1 MKQMRTAYGADG
13 FTVGNSAN
21 VNESSATFV
30 SWNWE
35 AGGSANTF
43 NIDGTGYAS
52 MSAAPISDGTQA
64 LTGLSANTTSKFSIA
79 TFTMPDAQKTVAH
92 GLGVKPDWVI
102 FKHIGADST
111 HWQIWHNS
119 FGENTEDVIRFNV
132 ANGTDQAGGSANWF
146 QAISTTLTTIQSAGS
161 YFATGDYVM
170 YSFANV
176 DGYSKF
182 DTFIGNGAADG
193 AFVYTGFRPA
203 WLLIKRTTSG
213 GWHMFDNKRASA
225 FNEIG
230 VRIETQE
237 SEAENSNSSPNIDL
251 VSNGFKLRTTFD
263 NMNASGSTYL
273 YFAFAE
279 APFKFS
285 NAR

>member
-1 MKQMRTAYGADG
+1 MRLVSGDFAVNSATYVAWTWKAGGGAD
-13 FTVGNSAN
+13 
-21 VNESSATFV
+21 
-30 SWNWE
+30 
-35 AGGSANTF
+35 TF
-43 NIDGTGYAS
+43 NIDGTGHSS
-52 MSAAPISDGTQA
+52 MSNAGLSDGTQA
-64 LTGLSANTTSKFSIA
+64 LTGLSVNTTSKFSIA

-102 FKHIGADST
+102 FKNLST
-111 HWQIWHNS
+111 GDWQIWHNS
-119 FGENTEDVIRFNV
+119 FGENTEDVILFNS
-132 ANGTDQAGGSANWF
+132 ANATDQAGGAANWF
-146 QAISTTLTTIQSAGS
+146 QAISTTLITLQSAGA
-161 YFATGDYVM
+161 YFGTGNYVM

-176 DGYSKF
+176 EGYSKF
-182 DTFIGNGAADG
+182 DTFTGNGDADG
-193 AFVYTGFRPA
+193 AFVFTGFRPA
-203 WLLIKRTTSG
+203 WVLIKRTASG

-225 FNEIG
+225 FNEIT

-237 SEAENSNSSPNIDL
+237 DEAENSNSSPNIDF

-263 NMNASGSTYL
+263 NMNASGGTYL